1 MPVSISH
8 PDVDFTTTT
17 SNEGRVESVVTTT
30 ESGKAVT
37 FKFTVGRNR
46 LILRVGTTSG
56 AQDIV
61 PDTTFDPGNWNI
73 TFSPGVTTY
82 YIQFY
87 LRDIG
92 KATLRNLARV
102 APGDFDLASPYP
114 EEDLPSLRH
123 QQSLNVVYLAHALYA
138 PRVLERRG
146 SASWGIRLYEPTDGP
161 FSALNQSDYTLSPA
175 ALTGETT
182 LTASGPLFGEQ
193 DVGMLLKVTQAGQY
207 ETESV
212 AAAEGATDAIR
223 VSGVGV
229 TRGFTYGVTG
239 TFSGTWVLERSVGN
253 ELNYETVDT
262 GTGTKATTTY
272 TDEFD
277 NQVIYYRL
285 RCSAYTSGTLTFTL
299 QHSQGVTDGIAKIV
313 TVDADNQVTVD
324 VYEPFSKTSASVLW
338 YFGEWSGRYGYPAAV
353 GMHDGRT
360 AWGRGSKYWLSGAD
374 AYESHLIGA
383 NDSDAIART
392 LTGRMNSIVWL
403 KGVKNLLAGTTG
415 SEHNITAGQYSE
427 VLTPSTTLSRELAT
441 HGMAASDAVKI
452 DRAVV
457 AISRSRK
464 RIYLLEE
471 DGDGNLLAVDLTRLH
486 PDIGG
491 ADGFK
496 EIAFQREPYPRLW
509 CVRNDGQIAVLLL
522 SSDEQIA
529 AWCRYTG
536 AGDASFKSVAVIPEQ
551 YQDGVYFAIDRGG
564 DNYLIEKLADEEF
577 SEAADVEAT
586 YAWRLQS
593 AVEYSG
599 ASTTTLTGLDHLE
612 GESVYVW
619 GNGRQSG
626 PYTVSSG
633 QITCDHAVT
642 YAIIGLLYEGRYK
655 GPRITWGSQSGS
667 AIVQQK
673 KVVCAGMM
681 LYRTPG
687 GMIRWGRSFVADEMT
702 PLQDKVQDGTIEFD
716 SPVQERTEDLRVNWD
731 ASTQTDDRLHISM
744 PGAGPATVL
753 GLVPL
758 VETSER

>member
-17 SNEGRVESVVTTT
+17 SDEGRVESVVTTT
-30 ESGKAVT
+30 ESDKAVT

-61 PDTTFDPGNWNI
+61 PDTAFDPGNWHI
-73 TFSPGVTTY
+73 TFSPGVSTY
-82 YIQFY
+82 YMQFY
-87 LRDIG
+87 LQDIG

-102 APGDFDLASPYP
+102 APGDFDLDTPYA
-114 EEDLPSLRH
+114 EADLSALRH
-123 QQSLNVVYLAHALYA
+123 QQSLNVVYLAHGSYQ

-146 SASWGIRLYEPTDGP
+146 STSWGIRLYEPGDGP
-161 FSALNQSDYTLSPA
+161 FAALNASNYTLTPT

-182 LTASGPLFGEQ
+182 ITASGPVFSSQ
-193 DVGMLLKVTQAGQY
+193 DVGMLLKLTQAGQY
-207 ETESV
+207 ETASV
-212 AAAEGATDAIR
+212 TAAEGATDAIR
-223 VSGVGV
+223 VSGVD
-229 TRGFTYGVTG
+229 TARAFRYGVTG
-239 TFSGTWVLERSVGN
+239 SFTGTWVLERSVGN
-253 ELNYETVDT
+253 ELSYETVDT
-262 GTGTKATTTY
+262 GSSTKASTSFN
-272 TDEFD
+272 DDFD
-277 NQVIYYRL
+277 NQIIYYRL

-299 QHSQGVTDGIAKIV
+299 QHSQGVSDGVAKIV
-313 TVDADNQVTVD
+313 SVNADNEVTVD
-324 VYEPFSKTSASVLW
+324 VFDAFSKTSATVLW
-338 YFGEWSGRYGYPAAV
+338 YFGEWSDRFGYPEAV

-360 AWGRGSKYWLSGAD
+360 AWGRDAKYWLSAAD
-374 AYESHLIGA
+374 SYESHLIGA
-383 NDSDAIART
+383 NDADAISRT
-392 LTGRMNSIVWL
+392 LTGRMNEIVWL
-403 KGVKNLLAGTTG
+403 KGVRNLLAGTTG

-441 HGMAASDAVKI
+441 HGMAKADCVKI
-452 DRAVV
+452 DRALVG
-457 AISRSRK
+457 ISRSRK
-464 RIYLLEE
+464 RIYIMEE
-471 DGDGNLLAVDLTRLH
+471 DGDGNLQVGDLTRLH
-486 PDIGG
+486 PEIGG
-491 ADGFK
+491 ATGFK
-496 EIAFQREPYPRLW
+496 EIAFQREPFPRLW
-509 CVRNDGQIAVLLL
+509 CVRNDGEVAVLLL
-522 SSDEQIA
+522 SPDEQIA

-536 AGDASFKSVAVIPEQ
+536 ANGGTFKSVAVIPEQ
-551 YQDGVYFAIDRGG
+551 YQDGVYFVVDRGAATF
-564 DNYLIEKLADEEF
+564 LIEKLADEEF
-577 SEAADVEAT
+577 SDAASVEAT

-599 ASTTTLTGLDHLE
+599 SSTTTLTGLSHLE
-612 GESVYVW
+612 GEDVYVW

-633 QITCDHAVT
+633 QITCDYAVT
-642 YAIIGLLYEGRYK
+642 YAIIGLLYEGKYK

-687 GMIRWGRSFVADEMT
+687 GMIRWGRSFTAAEMT
-702 PLQDKVQDGTIEFD
+702 TLQDKVQDGTITFD
-716 SPVQERTEDLRVNWD
+716 SPAQERTEDLKVTWD
-731 ASTQTDDRLHISM
+731 AATQADDRLHISM